1 MAAINRVWARLI
13 VFEKFVSGAGLCRLR
28 MPSESGWGL
37 LLFVP
42 GLVLRYYVI
51 AMPTPPRNADEELLI
66 GLRRIGDFMGVSER
80 TVRRWR
86 DWHGF
91 PCGPL
96 PSGHI
101 VASKVAIRNWIA
113 VRGRMALDQRRNE
126 CPFIMTG
133 VRDHGSAAPA
143 A

>member
-1 MAAINRVWARLI
+1 
-13 VFEKFVSGAGLCRLR
+13 
-28 MPSESGWGL
+28 
-37 LLFVP
+37 
-42 GLVLRYYVI
+42 
-51 AMPTPPRNADEELLI
+51 MPTAPRNPDAELLI

-86 DWHGF
+86 DRHGF

-101 VASKVAIRNWIA
+101 VASKVAIRSWIA

-126 CPFIMTG
+126 CPSIMTG
-133 VRDHGSAAPA
+133 GSDHERPTAAA
-143 A
+143 

>member
-1 MAAINRVWARLI
+1 MYGLPR
-13 VFEKFVSGAGLCRLR
+13 GAEPCCPR
-28 MPSESGWGL
+28 MPTETGWGL

-42 GLVLRYYVI
+42 GLVMRYYII
-51 AMPTPPRNADEELLI
+51 AMPSAPRNADEELLI
-66 GLRRIGDFMGVSER
+66 GLQKIGDFMGVSER

-86 DWHGF
+86 DRHGF

-113 VRGRMALDQRRNE
+113 VRGRMALDQRRNK
-126 CPFIMTG
+126 CPSIMTG
-133 VRDHGSAAPA
+133 NNDHERTTPTA
-143 A
+143 